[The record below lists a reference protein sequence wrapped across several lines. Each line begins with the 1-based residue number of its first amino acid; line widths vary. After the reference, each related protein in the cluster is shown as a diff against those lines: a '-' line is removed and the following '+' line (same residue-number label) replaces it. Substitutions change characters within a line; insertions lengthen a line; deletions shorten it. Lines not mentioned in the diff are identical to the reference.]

1 MKIKRIFIGKFP
13 EPTQKEKL
21 ENRKKK
27 LKSFLYETGK
37 GILIICFV
45 FIIPG
50 IITYFYSRYLG
61 LKEGGETVL
70 VLSVGIG
77 CFVVSW
83 ILNKLDK

>member
-1 MKIKRIFIGKFP
+1 MKKKRILTAKFP

-50 IITYFYSRYLG
+50 TISYFYSGLG
-61 LKEGGETVL
+61 LKGGETIL
-70 VLSVGIG
+70 VLSVVIG
-77 CFVVSW
+77 GFVVSW

>member
-1 MKIKRIFIGKFP
+1 MKKKRILTAKFP

-27 LKSFLYETGK
+27 LKSFFHETGK

-45 FIIPG
+45 VIIPG
-50 IITYFYSRYLG
+50 AITIFFSGYLSPD
-61 LKEGGETVL
+61 GGTIVL
-70 VLSVGIG
+70 VLSIVVS

>member
-1 MKIKRIFIGKFP
+1 MKKKRILTAKFH

-37 GILIICFV
+37 GILVICFV
-45 FIIPG
+45 VIIPG
-50 IITYFYSRYLG
+50 AITIFFSGYLSPD
-61 LKEGGETVL
+61 GGTIVL
-70 VLSVGIG
+70 VLSIVVS

>member
-1 MKIKRIFIGKFP
+1 MKIKKILIDKFS

-27 LKSFLYETGK
+27 LKSFLYETRK

-45 FIIPG
+45 LIIPG
-50 IITYFYSRYLG
+50 IISYFYSRYLG
-61 LKEGGETVL
+61 LKGGETVL
-70 VLSVGIG
+70 VLSVVIS

>member
-1 MKIKRIFIGKFP
+1 MKKKRILTAKFP

-45 FIIPG
+45 LIIPG
-50 IITYFYSRYLG
+50 TISYFYSRYLG
-61 LKEGGETVL
+61 LKGGETIL
-70 VLSVGIG
+70 VLSVVIG

>member
-1 MKIKRIFIGKFP
+1 MKIKRNLTAKFP
-13 EPTQKEKL
+13 EPAQKEKL

-27 LKSFLYETGK
+27 LKSFFHETGK

-45 FIIPG
+45 LIIPG
-50 IITYFYSRYLG
+50 AITIFFSGYLSPD
-61 LKEGGETVL
+61 GGTIVL
-70 VLSVGIG
+70 VLSIVVS

>member
-1 MKIKRIFIGKFP
+1 MKKKRILTAKFP

-45 FIIPG
+45 VIIPG
-50 IITYFYSRYLG
+50 AITIFFSGYLSPD
-61 LKEGGETVL
+61 GGTIVL
-70 VLSVGIG
+70 VLSIVVS

>member
-1 MKIKRIFIGKFP
+1 MTAKFP

-50 IITYFYSRYLG
+50 TISYFYSGLG
-61 LKEGGETVL
+61 LKGGETIL
-70 VLSVGIG
+70 VLSVVIG
-77 CFVVSW
+77 GFVVSW